1 MNKYNRF
8 SEYVLYSGGA
18 YGADALWGVLA
29 HKCGLVNQYHI
40 RPEGNEKIHKNLLA
54 LGLKPLVA
62 DEPKLQVAREQIK
75 KLIGLELKPSL
86 GSNLKARNYYQ
97 VNKSECVIAVACLN
111 PDNISV
117 KGGTDVAVQLGI
129 NTCIPT
135 YVLDTYTESWY
146 KYEYWTENPGFY
158 PCDTPKL
165 YRKSTL
171 VGTRDIED
179 YKVLDKFSNKWVS
192 RSEFVGIE
200 KAKRIRSLMEQVF
213 IKSME
218 KPAIKVQ
225 DTFSVSDTERKSNSA
240 IYIFGDNTMRRGN
253 KDQAV
258 IRHCDNAYG
267 IVTKKLPEMS
277 VQAFF
282 TDDELVENKKII
294 EADIRNIL
302 DNYEGK
308 LVVFPS
314 AGLGTGLAQ
323 LNTRAPKTFQYLSKR
338 LYDEFGFINPNK

>member
-8 SEYVLYSGGA
+8 SEYVLYSGAA

-29 HKCGLVNQYHI
+29 YKYGLINQYHI
-40 RPEGNEKIHKNLLA
+40 RPEGNGKIHKDLLA
-54 LGLKPLVA
+54 LGLTPLIA
-62 DEPKLQVAREQIK
+62 DESKLQVAREQIK

-97 VNKSECVIAVACLN
+97 VNKSECVIAVAYLASGT
-111 PDNISV
+111 SV
-117 KGGTDVAVQLGI
+117 KGGTSVAVDLAKALNLPI
-129 NTCIPT
+129 
-135 YVLDTYTESWY
+135 YVLDVATENWY
-146 KYEYWTENPGFY
+146 KYEYWAETSGFY

-179 YKVLDKFSNKWVS
+179 YKVLDKSSNQWVS
-192 RSEFVGIE
+192 RPEFVGTD
-200 KAKRIRSLMEQVF
+200 KAKRIRTLMEQVF

-253 KDQAV
+253 KGQAV
-258 IRHCDNAYG
+258 IRYCDNAYG

-277 VQAFF
+277 VRAFF
-282 TDDELVENKKII
+282 TDDELVENKKLI

-308 LVVFPS
+308 LIVFPS

-338 LYDEFGFINPNK
+338 LYDEFGFVNPNK